1 MDDHYHA
8 GARSAAS
15 AVAESTDPAPLPV
28 LQAGGFGASV
38 DIFAW
43 EPDPVANPQRMRLW
57 LVSLLG
63 SRQAVKALWAQLIK
77 GETATLSP
85 ASGSARFCALAPEGA
100 RSWRFF
106 RASLPAASAYH
117 VVVVPEMALY
127 AAERSDFLLLRRP
140 DDDAALLHYRFL
152 NRRAML
158 PLHPT
163 WADWLWK
170 RALRTGE
177 ARALESRGLEAY
189 RCVPDEA
196 ALAVDLTA
204 AIRQG
209 AVGLA
214 DEPVGHSRSVVPS
227 RLTVGAREAGHGPT

>member
-1 MDDHYHA
+1 MNDHCHA
-8 GARSAAS
+8 GVRSTAS
-15 AVAESTDPAPLPV
+15 AVAGLTDPALLPV

-38 DIFAW
+38 DVFAW
-43 EPDPVANPQRMRLW
+43 EPDPVANPTRMRLW

-63 SRQAVKALWAQLIK
+63 SQQAVKALWAQLIK

-85 ASGSARFCALAPEGA
+85 ASGGARFCALAPEGA

-117 VVVVPEMALY
+117 GVVVSEMALY
-127 AAERSDFLLLRRP
+127 SAERSDFLLLRRT

-152 NRRAML
+152 NRRVML

-163 WADWLWK
+163 WAEWLWE

-177 ARALESRGLEAY
+177 ARVLESRGPEAY
-189 RCVPDEA
+189 RCVPDET

-209 AVGLA
+209 SLGLA
-214 DEPVGHSRSVVPS
+214 NERVDHSRSVAPS
-227 RLTVGAREAGHGPT
+227 RFTVDVTEAEYGPT